1 MSNQSK
7 FLHIEDFC
15 PNYED
20 KATSFDSLKQSKT
33 PALRDTFLDPYL
45 IERYPFVSHII
56 GSCIIITIENDQ

>member
-7 FLHIEDFC
+7 FLHIEEFC
-15 PNYED
+15 PNYDE
-20 KATSFDSLKQSKT
+20 KATSFVSLNQST
-33 PALRDTFLDPYL
+33 LASGDTYLDPYL

>member
-20 KATSFDSLKQSKT
+20 KATSFDSLNQFM
-33 PALRDTFLDPYL
+33 PAFRDTYLDPYL
-45 IERYPFVSHII
+45 INRYPFVSYII
-56 GSCIIITIENDQ
+56 RNCIIITIQNDQ

>member
-7 FLHIEDFC
+7 FLHIEEFC
-15 PNYED
+15 PNYGEKETIFVSRNQSTLVPED
-20 KATSFDSLKQSKT
+20 TY
-33 PALRDTFLDPYL
+33 LDPYL

>member
-20 KATSFDSLKQSKT
+20 KATSFDSLNQFT
-33 PALRDTFLDPYL
+33 PASRDTYLDLYL
-45 IERYPFVSHII
+45 IEIYPFVSHII